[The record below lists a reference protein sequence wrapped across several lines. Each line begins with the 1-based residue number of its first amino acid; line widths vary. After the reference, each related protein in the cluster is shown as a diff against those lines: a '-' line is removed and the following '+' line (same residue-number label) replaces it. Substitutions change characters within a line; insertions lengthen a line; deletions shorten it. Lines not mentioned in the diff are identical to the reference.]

1 MFERVLV
8 HFWLFQDAI
17 FRVYHFFIPLPLKKQ
32 LWEVQQPNMFLAINN
47 PNSKSYFNC
56 SANVSFLKNFSLC
69 FSKTFLINPYY
80 VIILQIAYLN
90 TCFYFT
96 THCGKMKVLFQKTL
110 ECFILKIIKESN
122 YSAKNL
128 YFDQKNELT
137 KH

>member
-8 HFWLFQDAI
+8 HFWLFQDPI

-69 FSKTFLINPYY
+69 FSKTFLINPY
-80 VIILQIAYLN
+80 VIILQNCLFEHVAVYYIKTKWTEKLFSLKAPTL
-90 TCFYFT
+90 CFAFFL
-96 THCGKMKVLFQKTL
+96 VV
-110 ECFILKIIKESN
+110 
-122 YSAKNL
+122 
-128 YFDQKNELT
+128 
-137 KH
+137 